1 MMVSDVLGR
10 DDLDRL
16 LAEGKTK
23 EEIRAL
29 AREALTPVQT
39 SLGDDVFEAFKTKG
53 VPFSKMKEYADY
65 QEKQA
70 KEAAKAEE
78 DKVYG
83 ERVDKLTKY
92 YENKFKDDSFSGRLK
107 KGALRVG
114 SELDVLTDYLNP
126 WKDGKSDPETVAF
139 LKASENMDEAFK
151 KKHYTPEENLQN
163 EANKKAVADANGTL
177 DTIGTTA
184 KDVYFNVTHPAG
196 WDMAGLTAELL
207 NPINAVGGGAG
218 AVAGKVATKAV
229 SKAAVGAATG
239 AATEGAINAG
249 YEYGVS
255 KGRGQSDEEA
265 NKAALLGGAFGATF
279 GGVTGGAGGVLH
291 GRWGGSEKADTPSVE
306 AATTAPDTPK
316 VNDVVI
322 PDDIKKSTLLKVT
335 EAEGQ
340 SVEADKIITDVASQV
355 KDPLKLDEIVV
366 KYVPATAAE
375 TKLSLT
381 INNDMQV
388 HDRLAGARVRLA
400 LEKTMK
406 NGVDTPESLDAKL
419 AHYGFNDESRAKI
432 VESYVKNDINIYD
445 NFVADKLEQRAKGE
459 ADART
464 NTGNGRENTPVQT
477 DRADTVTDGARE
489 TANTDTDSKTLQE
502 LTDRNRQDNKPSGLD
517 TGNID
522 KETDL
527 PTTDKTVDGQ
537 PTVRDD
543 VTTLPRDRKDKLVQ
557 NENGVLADAKVED
570 TPLSKAGEV
579 HEVNTDKFHASAVAA
594 PTETNI
600 PKFMLDFKEPVK
612 TPIGELKINTD
623 YLLNKAMARDS
634 GLRANELHLIK
645 PTLTDPAYVVKYRD
659 AYNFIKPFKVDGKIT
674 KFLSVVSDKN
684 GDIRF
689 VTSHKMKG
697 NGYKKILNEGDV
709 VVDNVGGLL
718 RTGAKSTG
726 SRNLKPVTPA
736 KSIAE
741 STLSVKD
748 IKTRDQLLAHRYF
761 DDMVEM
767 IKSEKA
773 KEDARVKRVTP
784 SEKVLELEKRGWDKS
799 EDRYKAEMQKF
810 FKKQSARED
819 GNFNTYS
826 KKEMQLIESGKIDR
840 PLAVKLRED
849 LQGYVANPMFKKQ
862 REDID
867 AGTHFFASEI
877 DVLKQLKADE
887 VLGLVESDS
896 FRKGFDE
903 PLSVDE
909 MVSSIDERV
918 ADVGKMKE
926 MGNEVDALYGKES
939 QIKLS
944 QAQEKAI
951 LLTKDP
957 MRRTIKR
964 RKFEHKELKNRVKRA
979 KVGKNKGAIT
989 KAQNNLKKWQDEFMR
1004 DGKIK
1009 KVGEC

>member
-10 DDLDRL
+10 DGLDSL

-29 AREALTPVQT
+29 AREALTPVKT
-39 SLGDDVFEAFKTKG
+39 SLGDDVFEAFKSKG

-78 DKVYG
+78 EKVYG

-92 YENKFKDDSFSGRLK
+92 YENKFKDDSFKGRLK

-114 SELDVLTDYLNP
+114 SELDVLTDYMNP
-126 WKDGKSDPETVAF
+126 WHKGKSDPETVAF

-151 KKHYTPEENLQN
+151 KKHYTTEENLQN

-196 WDMAGLTAELL
+196 WDMAGLVSELL

-239 AATEGAINAG
+239 AATEGVINAG

-265 NKAALLGGAFGATF
+265 TKAALLGGAFGATF

-291 GRWGGSEKADTPSVE
+291 GRWGGSEKVDTPSVE
-306 AATTAPDTPK
+306 AATTPDTPK

-322 PDDIKKSTLLKVT
+322 PDDIKESTLLKVT
-335 EAEGQ
+335 EAESQ
-340 SVEADKIITDVASQV
+340 SVEADKIIGDVATQV

-366 KYVPATAAE
+366 KYVPATEAE
-375 TKLSLT
+375 TKLSLA

-406 NGVDTPESLDAKL
+406 NGVDTPEGLDAKL

-464 NTGNGRENTPVQT
+464 NTGNGRENTTVQT
-477 DRADTVTDGARE
+477 DRAGTVTDGARE
-489 TANTDTDSKTLQE
+489 TANTDTNPKTLQE
-502 LTDRNRQDNKPSGLD
+502 LTNRDRQDNKSSGLD
-517 TGNID
+517 TGNLD
-522 KETDL
+522 KEAGV
-527 PTTDKTVDGQ
+527 PVTDKTVDGQ
-537 PTVRDD
+537 PTPRDD
-543 VTTLPRDRKDKLVQ
+543 VSTLPGDRKDKLVQ

-570 TPLSKAGEV
+570 TPLSRAGEV
-579 HEVNTDKFHASAVAA
+579 HDVNTDKLHASAVDA
-594 PTETNI
+594 PTETSI

-718 RTGAKSTG
+718 RAGAKSTE
-726 SRNLKPVTPA
+726 SLKSKPA
-736 KSIAE
+736 TLPKSITK
-741 STLSVKD
+741 SSINVKD
-748 IKTRDQLLAHRYF
+748 IKTRDALLSHRYY

-773 KEDARVKRVTP
+773 KEDSRVKRVTP

-810 FKKQSARED
+810 FKKQSVRED

-840 PLAVKLRED
+840 PLAMKLRED
-849 LQGYVANPMFKKQ
+849 LQGYVANPMFEKQ

-867 AGTHFFASEI
+867 AGTHFFSSEI
-877 DVLKQLKADE
+877 EVFKQLKADE

-896 FRKGFDE
+896 FKKGFDT
-903 PLSVDE
+903 PMRVDD
-909 MVSSIDERV
+909 MLASIDERV

-926 MGNEVDALYGKES
+926 MGTEVDALYGEES

-944 QAQEKAI
+944 QAQEKAVPLI
-951 LLTKDP
+951 KDP
-957 MRRTIKR
+957 IKGTMKR